1 MLSTMDPTV
10 GTFAGSIV
18 APIDV
23 LTMDIDIPMEDILPT
38 PMEDILLTPMEDI
51 LLTPMEAMGWA
62 MEATGWAMEATGWAM
77 EAMEDIIVHPISAEG
92 LFTNTSA
99 TGVRLR
105 WIGRQFGG
113 AFALRTRP
121 CGSPCGRLGG
131 SGGWWF
137 WPRRHHSLGS
147 YLGRIPSEPA

>member
-51 LLTPMEAMGWA
+51 GWA
-62 MEATGWAMEATGWAM
+62 MEATGW
-77 EAMEDIIVHPISAEG
+77 AMEDIIVHPISAEG

-121 CGSPCGRLGG
+121 CGRLGG

-137 WPRRHHSLGS
+137 WPR
-147 YLGRIPSEPA
+147 